1 MSTTERSILRP
12 PGKAAPLALLA
23 ALACLTSDSGA
34 AGAPAEAGTGNSP
47 AESLTRQ
54 WVERWGDKMTER
66 YHPDIQEAYPGGR
79 SDRYQDA
86 YVDRFLREFGLPPNT
101 NWKEINK
108 HYAFDGDWFIVEYL
122 FQAEDKKTG
131 QLQREGT
138 LFFGRVTDDRLI
150 VGIEYFDRL
159 VKQFQHAGALP
170 PFLEDEM
177 PFPWP
182 DYDGLT
188 RKYRP

>member
-1 MSTTERSILRP
+1 MSV
-12 PGKAAPLALLA
+12 AARMIVAVAVKVVPMAVAVALV
-23 ALACLTSDSGA
+23 CLTSDSGA
-34 AGAPAEAGTGNSP
+34 ARAETRSGNSSQ
-47 AESLTRQ
+47 ESVTRQ
-54 WVERWGDKMTER
+54 WVERWGDKMNER

-86 YVDRFLREFGLPPNT
+86 YVEKFLREFGLPTNT

-138 LFFGRVTDDRLI
+138 LFFGCVKDDRLI
-150 VGIEYFDRL
+150 VSIEYFDRV
-159 VKQFQHAGALP
+159 VKALQHTGTVP
-170 PFLEDEM
+170 PFRENEV

>member
-1 MSTTERSILRP
+1 MSTPGRSILARV
-12 PGKAAPLALLA
+12 GKAAPLALLA
-23 ALACLTSDSGA
+23 ALLCLTSDSGA
-34 AGAPAEAGTGNSP
+34 AGALAEAGAGNSP
-47 AESLTRQ
+47 QEIPTRQ
-54 WVERWGDKMTER
+54 WVEQWGDKMTER

-138 LFFGRVTDDRLI
+138 LFFGRIKDDRLI
-150 VGIEYFDRL
+150 VAIEYFDRL

-170 PFLEDEM
+170 PFREDEM

-182 DYDGLT
+182 DYDGMT

>member
-1 MSTTERSILRP
+1 MSTTGRSILARV
-12 PGKAAPLALLA
+12 GKAAPLTVLA
-23 ALACLTSDSGA
+23 ALLCLSSDSGA
-34 AGAPAEAGTGNSP
+34 AGALVDASAGNSP
-47 AESLTRQ
+47 QEILTRP
-54 WVERWGDKMTER
+54 WVERWGDKLTER

-79 SDRYQDA
+79 SDRYHDA

-101 NWKEINK
+101 NWKELNK

-138 LFFGRVTDDRLI
+138 LFFGRVKDDRLI
-150 VGIEYFDRL
+150 VAIEYFDRL
-159 VKQFQHAGALP
+159 VKAFQHVGALP
-170 PFLEDEM
+170 PFREDEM

-182 DYDGLT
+182 DYDGMT

>member
-1 MSTTERSILRP
+1 MSRARTIVAR
-12 PGKAAPLALLA
+12 AATPAVLALLA
-23 ALACLTSDSGA
+23 AVVCLRSDSGA
-34 AGAPAEAGTGNSP
+34 AGAPGEPRAGDSP
-47 AESLTRQ
+47 PESLTRQ
-54 WVERWGDKMTER
+54 WVERWGER
-66 YHPDIQEAYPGGR
+66 MNERFHPDIQEAYPGGR
-79 SDRYQDA
+79 SDHYHDA
-86 YVDRFLREFGLPPNT
+86 YVDHFLREFGLPTNT

-108 HYAFDGDWFIVEYL
+108 HYAFDRDWFMVEYL

-138 LFFGRVTDDRLI
+138 LFFGRVRDDQLS
-150 VGIEYFDRL
+150 VAIEYFDRL

-170 PFLEDEM
+170 PFREDEM

-182 DYDGLT
+182 DYAGMS